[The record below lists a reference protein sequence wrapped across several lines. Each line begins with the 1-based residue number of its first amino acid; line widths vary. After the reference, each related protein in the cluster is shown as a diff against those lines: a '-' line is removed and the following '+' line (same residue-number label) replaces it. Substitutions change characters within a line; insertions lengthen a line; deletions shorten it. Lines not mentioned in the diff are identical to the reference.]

1 MGRLACVPQ
10 WFQEVGW
17 RLSFV
22 QITICKL
29 RARDLEILRNL
40 SRLKCLILGLDFILR
55 EAIVIGIQGFKEL
68 QRFSVDCPVPWLTFF
83 SGEMQKPTY
92 LRLDFR
98 ACPTGPICIPSGI
111 SNLRSLTEVSLYY
124 NMRYANSSSVKMTVK
139 VVRKEVA
146 MLRRRRMSEMISN
159 LKYIWL
165 NNTHILSNLKY
176 SICTFIIIQQ

>member
-1 MGRLACVPQ
+1 M
-10 WFQEVGW
+10 
-17 RLSFV
+17 

-55 EAIVIGIQGFKEL
+55 EAIVIGIQGFNEL

-146 MLRRRRMSEMISN
+146 KLRRRRMSEMISN

>member
-1 MGRLACVPQ
+1 MTYDVSGYS
-10 WFQEVGW
+10 EIW
-17 RLSFV
+17 RLG
-22 QITICKL
+22 
-29 RARDLEILRNL
+29 ARDLEILRDIPK
-40 SRLKCLILGLDFILR
+40 LKFLILGLDFILR
-55 EAIVIGIQGFKEL
+55 EAIVIGIQGFNEL

-146 MLRRRRMSEMISN
+146 KLRRRRMSEMISLFIN
-159 LKYIWL
+159 GIKQDGVQSDYKETWDTTGASSSGPLG
-165 NNTHILSNLKY
+165 Y
-176 SICTFIIIQQ
+176 SSG